1 MIESPK
7 FHKGQI
13 VVISS
18 YQQITTEGAKAVVQ
32 IGKLDLAR
40 MLQEGGVQ
48 NLKEFGLHAGSV
60 GTIKTTLIDGYAKV
74 SFGKDKEIDIPQ
86 EAIETLNI
94 KNFFT
99 LVLPG
104 MFGLR

>member
-1 MIESPK
+1 MTEGPK
-7 FHKGQI
+7 FHNGQR

-18 YQQITTEGAKAVVQ
+18 YQQITTEGAKAAVE

-40 MLQEGGVQ
+40 MLQNSGVE
-48 NLKEFGLHAGSV
+48 NLKQFGLHVGSV
-60 GTIKTTLIDGYAKV
+60 GTIKTTWVDGYAKV
-74 SFGKDKEIDIPQ
+74 SFGKDKEVDIPQ
-86 EAIETLNI
+86 EAIEALNK

-104 MFGLR
+104 LFGLR